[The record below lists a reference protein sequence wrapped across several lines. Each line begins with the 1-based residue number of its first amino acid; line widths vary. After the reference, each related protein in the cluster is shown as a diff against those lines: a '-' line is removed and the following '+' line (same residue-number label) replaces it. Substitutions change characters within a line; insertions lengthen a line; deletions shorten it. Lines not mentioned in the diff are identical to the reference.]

1 MLKTDMYVR
10 LEDILAL
17 IPNDDICGPKPSYLR
32 KQILDLPHGLIYIF
46 REKYQF

>member
-32 KQILDLPHGLIYIF
+32 KQILDLPAIIIH
-46 REKYQF
+46 EMEDDTK